1 MKQLFSN
8 WTFMRILRLILAIV
22 ILIQAL
28 YTGDTTT
35 VAIGLMLLAMAFMN
49 IGCCGAGGCQI
60 PIRKTK
66 KINVQ
71 KEVSYEEVV

>member
-8 WTFMRILRLILAIV
+8 WTFMRILRLILAIT

-28 YTGDTTT
+28 YARDTTT
-35 VAIGLMLLAMAFMN
+35 AAIGLMLLAMAFMN
-49 IGCCGAGGCQI
+49 IGCCGAGGCPT

-66 KINVQ
+66 NSNAQ

>member
-28 YTGDTTT
+28 YARDTTT
-35 VAIGLMLLAMAFMN
+35 AAIGLMLLAMAFMN
-49 IGCCGAGGCQI
+49 VGCCGAGGCPT

-66 KINVQ
+66 NNNAQ